1 MPAGK
6 LPISSSKPCNDLKAR
21 TQWIAAG
28 LSSSLASSSCCRS
41 TSTWMLSSTSLPLML
56 WQRPISPTVEHGTL
70 WSMHLSLDNQSLDR
84 CEAHHGCR
92 PKQGMMQELC
102 SLICRT
108 FSQSASEVPFTAIH
122 FTPAFVAALIKL
134 GAVSTILLSCKWQ
147 CTSKSGVLVIAIAMA
162 FQAYSATLPPFL
174 PFLLPSF
181 FYFCEKFRLLSVTLS
196 SSGLMARPLSLSFVA
211 TPLSFESRNLSFL
224 WVALESFLPEKQAIL
239 SRIFA
244 IFLLV

>member
-1 MPAGK
+1 
-6 LPISSSKPCNDLKAR
+6 
-21 TQWIAAG
+21 
-28 LSSSLASSSCCRS
+28 
-41 TSTWMLSSTSLPLML
+41 
-56 WQRPISPTVEHGTL
+56 
-70 WSMHLSLDNQSLDR
+70 MHLSLDNQSLDR

-162 FQAYSATLPPFL
+162 FQASSATLPSL
-174 PFLLPSF
+174 PSFPSF

-196 SSGLMARPLSLSFVA
+196 SSGLMALPLSLSFVA
-211 TPLSFESRNLSFL
+211 TPLSLQSRNLSFL
-224 WVALESFLPEKQAIL
+224 CVALESFLPEKQAIL
-239 SRIFA
+239 SRISA
-244 IFLLV
+244 IFLLALLAGARATILLSM

>member
-1 MPAGK
+1 
-6 LPISSSKPCNDLKAR
+6 
-21 TQWIAAG
+21 
-28 LSSSLASSSCCRS
+28 
-41 TSTWMLSSTSLPLML
+41 ML

-162 FQAYSATLPPFL
+162 FQASSATLPSL
-174 PFLLPSF
+174 PSFPSF

-196 SSGLMARPLSLSFVA
+196 SSGLMALPLSLSFVA
-211 TPLSFESRNLSFL
+211 TPLSLQSRNLSFL
-224 WVALESFLPEKQAIL
+224 CVALESFLPEKQAIL
-239 SRIFA
+239 SRISA
-244 IFLLV
+244 IFLLALLAGARATILLSM

>member
-1 MPAGK
+1 
-6 LPISSSKPCNDLKAR
+6 
-21 TQWIAAG
+21 
-28 LSSSLASSSCCRS
+28 
-41 TSTWMLSSTSLPLML
+41 
-56 WQRPISPTVEHGTL
+56 
-70 WSMHLSLDNQSLDR
+70 MHLSLDNQSLDR
-84 CEAHHGCR
+84 CEAHHGCK

-147 CTSKSGVLVIAIAMA
+147 CTSKSGVLVVAIAMA
-162 FQAYSATLPPFL
+162 FQASSATL

-196 SSGLMARPLSLSFVA
+196 SSGLMALPLSLSFVS
-211 TPLSFESRNLSFL
+211 TPLETRNLSFL
-224 WVALESFLPEKQAIL
+224 CVALESSLPEKQAIL
-239 SRIFA
+239 SRISA
-244 IFLLV
+244 IFLLAVESFSLLLVSWGARATFLLSM

>member
-1 MPAGK
+1 
-6 LPISSSKPCNDLKAR
+6 
-21 TQWIAAG
+21 
-28 LSSSLASSSCCRS
+28 
-41 TSTWMLSSTSLPLML
+41 ML

-134 GAVSTILLSCKWQ
+134 GAVSSILLSCKWQ

-162 FQAYSATLPPFL
+162 FQAYSATLPS
-174 PFLLPSF
+174 LPSF
-181 FYFCEKFRLLSVTLS
+181 PSSFLLLLLRKVSSAFCDPLFFWIDGASSLPLLCRHS
-196 SSGLMARPLSLSFVA
+196 SLSLSLSHLVFSLRCSWEFPSGEASNLIEDFCYFFACFTSFSLLLVSWGARA
-211 TPLSFESRNLSFL
+211 T
-224 WVALESFLPEKQAIL
+224 
-239 SRIFA
+239 
-244 IFLLV
+244 FLLSM